1 LLAPDINKLVVK
13 AESVKSAVPVVNK
26 VPGAEYTVISN
37 SPQIFI
43 GTTLFSVLT
52 DQLSNAGG
60 AGVDVGVGVDAGVDD
75 GVDDGVGGGPEQAL
89 PCIKSTPDNVNGVG
103 LAQIE
108 LPSGTFS
115 AK

>member
-1 LLAPDINKLVVK
+1 LLAPDIIKLVVK

-26 VPGAEYTVISN
+26 VPEAEYTVISN

-60 AGVDVGVGVDAGVDD
+60 AGVDVGVDA